1 MKSTSKKLVKLHI
14 MKLFVN
20 LNPELKTY
28 KELSLLNS
36 VRPKVHTMSKES
48 ESNKLTEQKLVNT
61 VKISKKLQEIMTNS
75 QRDMNMMLK
84 I

>member
-1 MKSTSKKLVKLHI
+1 MKSTSEKLVKLHI

-20 LNPELKTY
+20 LNPELITY
-28 KELSLLNS
+28 KELSLLNLA
-36 VRPKVHTMSKES
+36 RPKVHTMNKES

-61 VKISKKLQEIMTNS
+61 VKISRRLQEIMMNS
-75 QRDMNMMLK
+75 QRDMNMKLK

>member
-1 MKSTSKKLVKLHI
+1 MKLTSEKLVKLHI

-20 LNPELKTY
+20 LNPELITY

-36 VRPKVHTMSKES
+36 VRPKVHTMNKES

-61 VKISKKLQEIMTNS
+61 VKISRRLQEIMMNS
-75 QRDMNMMLK
+75 QRDMNMKLK

>member
-1 MKSTSKKLVKLHI
+1 MKSTSEKLVKLHI

-20 LNPELKTY
+20 LNPELITY

-36 VRPKVHTMSKES
+36 VRPKVHTMNKES

-61 VKISKKLQEIMTNS
+61 VKISRRLQEIMMNS
-75 QRDMNMMLK
+75 QRDMNMKLK